1 MDTSD
6 NSRER
11 LFITTGGRL
20 DRGEDMIKKEMIAML
35 LAGGQGSRLGVLTSK
50 VAKPAVAFGGKYR
63 IIDFPLSN
71 CINSG
76 VDTVGVLTQYQP
88 LRLNTH
94 IGIGIPWDLD
104 RNIGGVTVLPPYEKS
119 TNSEWYTGTAHAIYQ
134 NLEYMES
141 YNPEYVL
148 ILSGDHIYKMDYEV
162 MLDFHKANNAEV
174 TIAVMPVPMEE
185 ASRFGIMIADENHRI
200 TEFEEKPEH
209 PRSNL
214 ASMGI
219 YIFNWKTLKEAL
231 IAMADQPALDFGKH
245 VIPYCHEKGAPLYA
259 YEFTGYW
266 KDVGTLSSYWEAN
279 MELIDIV
286 PEFNLYEEYWK
297 IYTKSEIQ
305 PPDYIAADSVVERS
319 IIGEGSEVYGE
330 VYNSVIGCGVTIG
343 KGTVIRDSIIMNQ
356 TQIGEGCEINKA
368 IIAENVVV
376 GNQVKLG
383 VGEEAENDTAPH
395 IYNHG
400 LVTIG
405 EKSVIPDGISVGKNS
420 VISGVTAAADYE
432 DSQLASGKTLIKA
445 GE

>member
-1 MDTSD
+1 MV
-6 NSRER
+6 
-11 LFITTGGRL
+11 
-20 DRGEDMIKKEMIAML
+20 KKEMIAML

-88 LRLNTH
+88 LRLNSH

-104 RNIGGVTVLPPYEKS
+104 RNIGGVSVLPPYEKS
-119 TNSEWYTGTAHAIYQ
+119 ENSEWYTGTANAIYQ

-141 YNPEYVL
+141 FNPEYIL

-162 MLDFHKANNAEV
+162 MLDFHKANNADV

-185 ASRFGIMIADENHRI
+185 ASRFGIMIADENKRI
-200 TEFEEKPEH
+200 TDFEEKPAH

-219 YIFNWKTLKEAL
+219 YIFNWKTLKEAF
-231 IAMADQPALDFGKH
+231 MALKDQPNLDFGKH
-245 VIPYCHEKGAPLYA
+245 VIPYCHENDKPLYA
-259 YEFTGYW
+259 YEFNGYW

-305 PPDYIAADSVVERS
+305 PPQYFSKESKIERS
-319 IIGEGSEVYGE
+319 IIGEGSEIYGE

-343 KGTVIRDSIIMNQ
+343 AGTVVKDSIIMNQ
-356 TQIGEGCEINKA
+356 TVVGDGCEFNKA
-368 IIAENVVV
+368 IIAEETKI
-376 GNQVKLG
+376 GNNVKLG

-405 EKSVIPDGISVGKNS
+405 EKSVIPDGVSIGKNS
-420 VISGVTAAADYE
+420 VVFGETTAADY
-432 DSQLASGKTLIKA
+432 DNGCLASGKTLIKA
-445 GE
+445 GEE

>member
-1 MDTSD
+1 
-6 NSRER
+6 
-11 LFITTGGRL
+11 
-20 DRGEDMIKKEMIAML
+20 MIKKEMIAML

-88 LRLNTH
+88 LRLNSH

-104 RNIGGVTVLPPYEKS
+104 RNIGGVSVLPPYEKS
-119 TNSEWYTGTAHAIYQ
+119 VNSEWYTGTANAIYQ

-141 YNPEYVL
+141 FNPEYIL
-148 ILSGDHIYKMDYEV
+148 ILSGDHIYKMDYEE
-162 MLDFHKANNAEV
+162 MLNFHKEKGAEC
-174 TIAVMPVPMEE
+174 TIAVMPVPIEE
-185 ASRFGIMIADENHRI
+185 ASRFGIMIADEERRI
-200 TEFEEKPEH
+200 TEFEEKPAQ

-231 IAMADQPALDFGKH
+231 IAMAQQPALDFGKH

-266 KDVGTLSSYWEAN
+266 KDVGTLHSYWEAN

-297 IYTKSEIQ
+297 IYTKSDIL
-305 PPDYIAADSVVERS
+305 PPQYFSAESRVERC
-319 IIGEGSEVYGE
+319 IIGEGTDIHGE

-343 KGTVIRDSIIMNQ
+343 KGTVVRDSIIMNG
-356 TQIGEGCEINKA
+356 TVIGENCELYKA
-368 IIAENVVV
+368 IVAENAEIQ
-376 GNQVKLG
+376 NYVKLG
-383 VGEEAENDTAPH
+383 IGDETQNDTAPH

-400 LVTIG
+400 LVTVG
-405 EKSVIPDGISVGKNS
+405 EKSVVPEGVTVGKNT
-420 VISGVTAAADYE
+420 VISGVTDRSDYP
-432 DSQLASGKTLIKA
+432 DAYLASGKTLIKA
-445 GE
+445 GEQ

>member
-1 MDTSD
+1 MV
-6 NSRER
+6 
-11 LFITTGGRL
+11 
-20 DRGEDMIKKEMIAML
+20 KKEMIAML

-50 VAKPAVAFGGKYR
+50 VAKPAVSFGSKYR

-119 TNSEWYTGTAHAIYQ
+119 VHSEWYTGTANAIYQ
-134 NLEYMES
+134 NIAYMES
-141 YNPEYVL
+141 FNPEYIL

-162 MLDFHKANNAEV
+162 MLDFHKQNGSEV

-185 ASRFGIMIADENHRI
+185 AKRFGIMITDENRKI
-200 TEFEEKPEH
+200 IDFEEKPEN

-231 IAMADQPALDFGKH
+231 LANSEQSGLDFGKH
-245 VIPYCHEKGAPLYA
+245 IIPYCHKNNGSLYA
-259 YEFTGYW
+259 YEFNGYW
-266 KDVGTLSSYWEAN
+266 KDVGTLNSYWEAN

-297 IYTKSEIQ
+297 IYTKCETL
-305 PPDYIAADSVVERS
+305 PPQYLAPDSVVERS
-319 IIGEGSEVYGE
+319 IVGEGTEIYGK
-330 VYNSVIGCGVTIG
+330 VYNSVIGCGVVVG
-343 KGTVIRDSIIMNQ
+343 EGTVIRDSIVMNS
-356 TQIGEGCEINKA
+356 TEIGRNCELNKA
-368 IIAENVVV
+368 IVAENVVLKDD
-376 GNQVKLG
+376 VKLG
-383 VGEEAENDTAPH
+383 VGEEAPNETAPH

-405 EKSVIPDGISVGKNS
+405 EKSVIPSGVSIGKNS
-420 VISGVTAAADYE
+420 VVFGVTSAGDFENGY
-432 DSQLASGKTLIKA
+432 LPSGRTLIKA
-445 GE
+445 GEEQ

>member
-1 MDTSD
+1 
-6 NSRER
+6 
-11 LFITTGGRL
+11 
-20 DRGEDMIKKEMIAML
+20 MIKKEMIAML

-119 TNSEWYTGTAHAIYQ
+119 SNSEWYTGTANAIYQ

-174 TIAVMPVPMEE
+174 TIAVMPVPIEE

-305 PPDYIAADSVVERS
+305 PPDYIAGDSVVERS
-319 IIGEGSEVYGE
+319 IIGEGSAIYGE

-376 GNQVKLG
+376 GNQVRLG
-383 VGEEAENDTAPH
+383 VGEETENDTAPH

>member
-1 MDTSD
+1 
-6 NSRER
+6 
-11 LFITTGGRL
+11 
-20 DRGEDMIKKEMIAML
+20 MIKKEMIAML

-119 TNSEWYTGTAHAIYQ
+119 TSSEWYTGTANAIYQ

-162 MLDFHKANNAEV
+162 MLDFHKDNGAEV

-185 ASRFGIMIADENHRI
+185 ASRFGIMITDEDKKI

-245 VIPYCHEKGAPLYA
+245 VIPYCHENGSPLYA
-259 YEFTGYW
+259 YEFNGYW
-266 KDVGTLSSYWEAN
+266 KDVGTLNSYWEAN
-279 MELIDIV
+279 MELIDLV

-305 PPDYIAADSVVERS
+305 PPQYFSQDSKVERS
-319 IIGEGSEVYGE
+319 IIGEGSDIFGE

-343 KGTVIRDSIIMNQ
+343 KGTVVKDSIIMNH
-356 TQIGEGCEINKA
+356 TQIGDNCELNKA
-368 IIAENVVV
+368 IVAENVEIENDVR
-376 GNQVKLG
+376 LG
-383 VGEEAENDTAPH
+383 VGEETENETAPH
-395 IYNHG
+395 IYSHG
-400 LVTIG
+400 IVTVG
-405 EKSVIPDGISVGKNS
+405 EKSLIPKGVIIGKNAVVFGRTTES
-420 VISGVTAAADYE
+420 DYKNGVLNSG
-432 DSQLASGKTLIKA
+432 STLIKA
-445 GE
+445 GD

>member
-1 MDTSD
+1 
-6 NSRER
+6 
-11 LFITTGGRL
+11 
-20 DRGEDMIKKEMIAML
+20 ML

-119 TNSEWYTGTAHAIYQ
+119 SNSEWYTGTANAIYQ

-174 TIAVMPVPMEE
+174 TIAVMPAPIEE

-305 PPDYIAADSVVERS
+305 PPDYIAGDSVVERS
-319 IIGEGSEVYGE
+319 IIGEGSDIYGE

-383 VGEEAENDTAPH
+383 VGEETENDTAPH

>member
-1 MDTSD
+1 
-6 NSRER
+6 
-11 LFITTGGRL
+11 
-20 DRGEDMIKKEMIAML
+20 ML

-119 TNSEWYTGTAHAIYQ
+119 SNSEWYTGTANAIYQ

-174 TIAVMPVPMEE
+174 TIAVMPVPIEE

-305 PPDYIAADSVVERS
+305 PPDYIAGDSMVERS
-319 IIGEGSEVYGE
+319 IIGEGSDIYGE

-383 VGEEAENDTAPH
+383 VGEETENDTAPH

>member
-1 MDTSD
+1 
-6 NSRER
+6 
-11 LFITTGGRL
+11 
-20 DRGEDMIKKEMIAML
+20 MIAML

-119 TNSEWYTGTAHAIYQ
+119 TNSEWYTGTANAIYQ

-343 KGTVIRDSIIMNQ
+343 KETVIRDSIIMNQ

>member
-1 MDTSD
+1 
-6 NSRER
+6 
-11 LFITTGGRL
+11 
-20 DRGEDMIKKEMIAML
+20 MIKKEMIAML

-119 TNSEWYTGTAHAIYQ
+119 SNSEWYTGTANAIYQ
-134 NLEYMES
+134 NLDYMDS
-141 YNPEYVL
+141 FNPEYVL

-162 MLDFHKANNAEV
+162 MLDFHKANGAEV
-174 TIAVMPVPMEE
+174 TIAVMPVPIEE
-185 ASRFGIMIADENHRI
+185 ASRFGIMITDEERRI
-200 TEFEEKPEH
+200 TEFEEKPAH

-219 YIFNWKTLKEAL
+219 YIFNWKILKEAL
-231 IAMADQPALDFGKH
+231 ITMADQPALDFGKH

-297 IYTKSEIQ
+297 IYTKSEIL
-305 PPDYIAADSVVERS
+305 PPQYISDTSVVERS
-319 IIGEGSEVYGE
+319 IIGEGSDIYGE

-343 KGTVIRDSIIMNQ
+343 KGTVVRDSIIMNQ
-356 TQIGEGCEINKA
+356 TNIGEECQLNKA
-368 IIAENVVV
+368 IIAENATIGSRVV
-376 GNQVKLG
+376 LG
-383 VGEEAENDTAPH
+383 AGEEADNDTAPH
-395 IYNHG
+395 IYNQG
-400 LVTIG
+400 IVTVG
-405 EKSVIPDGISVGKNS
+405 ERSVIPDGVSIGKNS
-420 VISGVTAAADYE
+420 VVFGVTTAADYE
-432 DSQLASGKTLIKA
+432 DSHLASGATLIKA